1 MSLCFLVIWKYKRDN
16 LGVFVD
22 VFVSTK
28 TYFEMFEIVTVRQ
41 VALNEIHGEVVY
53 VDFPNWIP
61 VKRQQGWP
69 EVYSIY
75 PAQFLMAET
84 LKNSWWHTCRACGGT
99 RKQSGLLGFWPRKW
113 LWPLSRGRWVGGR
126 EAGGFARSLE
136 TANVPRTQSGLL
148 WLAPT
153 NKPHT

>member
-61 VKRQQGWP
+61 VKRQQVWP
-69 EVYSIY
+69 EFYSFY

-84 LKNSWWHTCRACGGT
+84 LKTVGDIPVGHVVVPRNNLVFWV
-99 RKQSGLLGFWPRKW
+99 SGHVNDFGLCQE
-113 LWPLSRGRWVGGR
+113 VGG
-126 EAGGFARSLE
+126 
-136 TANVPRTQSGLL
+136 
-148 WLAPT
+148 
-153 NKPHT
+153 